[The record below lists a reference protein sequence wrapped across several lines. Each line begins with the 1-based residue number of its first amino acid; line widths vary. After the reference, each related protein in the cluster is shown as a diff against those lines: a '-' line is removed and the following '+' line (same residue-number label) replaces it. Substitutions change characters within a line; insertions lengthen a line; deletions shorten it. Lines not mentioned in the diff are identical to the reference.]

1 MDATKAELESR
12 IRTKRARLDDKLAR
26 LGARFEDAK
35 HTSKMVGMIT
45 AGVVIA
51 MAVVGAT
58 AILVRSIVAHRRRPR
73 GIVVFPR

>member
-26 LGARFEDAK
+26 LGARFEEAK
-35 HTSKMVGMIT
+35 HTSKLVGMIT
-45 AGVVIA
+45 AGVVVA
-51 MAVVGAT
+51 MALVGAT
-58 AILVRSIVAHRRRPR
+58 AILVRGIVARRRRPR